1 MRIEAALQRLFHV
14 LASHAREL
22 DKRGMTMRHLAIVW
36 SFAICF
42 IAPSN
47 ISAQTLID
55 AGGRQLS
62 FANPNGSGNIV
73 GSERR
78 YSNVLTVGDVVV
90 DAIVTLQGLSSA
102 TVSSFDSTSN
112 PYGVSAFFQPN
123 LSISGSGGYADFSF
137 RFVTA
142 VGSVDVPVALQ
153 NVFVNTYDLDGTGAN
168 DDGRQFTDFPSI
180 SSYALSAPTT
190 YIDVLD
196 RSGGNTRFV
205 TTVGG
210 NLNYTVGSDN
220 FNTIRA
226 RVFYTT
232 LSDVVVRV
240 GDTSVSGTAYFA
252 LDFSEGYTFG
262 NAAPP
267 TSSNEV
273 APAFAEHA
281 DHAGSF
287 TGGAYAFSYAEGQAA
302 DAVLGTVAATD
313 ADGDDV
319 TFAITAGND
328 DGWFQIDE
336 ASGAITLTTA
346 GLAAAANDFEGTP
359 NVWTL
364 TVTASD
370 GVNDTPVTVVLT
382 ETDVALPGQAAPNL
396 GDADGDGVADDVE
409 SNTAD
414 RDGDGIPDRQDY
426 DPQGYF
432 YCRADGRILT
442 GGQVSVSG
450 PGNVKM
456 VRDGTATGEYQ
467 WFVDAPGTY
476 VMAIDTSAMEF
487 PTIARDSAGSVT
499 LASLSGNP
507 IVIGATEAGNSGVLG
522 LFNGTAIDPEAP
534 TAYYTTFVIA
544 EGDANVFGNNIPMD
558 GCAAGNVTITAV
570 SNGRE
575 PNGDV
580 ATAGQFRVA
589 LSRPAAVD
597 TVVTYTVAG
606 SATAGADYR
615 PLSGSVVIPAGQT
628 SALIDVIIREDDVAD
643 GGETVAL
650 TLTSVTGDS
659 AIVLAGTPTASIT
672 IGEDLVD
679 QIRDQLA
686 DILQADL
693 EQTVRE
699 QSRQFAQLAQDAG
712 DRLRDRTGED
722 CSADISE
729 ALAANPIMFETAS
742 AAMRAESEAVL
753 TRIGALLRQCPDTRF
768 EIGGHTD
775 ADGSDAGNLAL
786 SEQRVQAVRAW
797 LEGRGIPA
805 GQLTAR
811 GYGEARPIAD
821 NATEEGRAANRRVA
835 FTMVGTVDDALPA
848 EPGFCG
854 TQTPF
859 DVDGSF
865 AVDNGVLRTTGDF
878 GEVAWDC
885 VTGERRL
892 TWGRFAMT
900 SDAARGAQGMLTFGH
915 AREKDSGERIVGRFF
930 GGYMSR
936 NGIDAVGAT
945 GDIVGLGL
953 NTGIYG
959 AREIGDSIILDY
971 YGAGA
976 AGQHR
981 FDLSFAPDIRAE
993 GDYSYV
999 GLFAGASVSGEH
1011 KFEKFVLRPRAG
1023 IDLAY
1028 AVASDARVDASD
1040 LAVTDSGI
1048 ITLDPATGLR
1058 AYVEGAFVFGD
1069 DPENSDTRTT
1079 QGYKITPSLFC
1090 DAGWLASAKI
1100 CGYGLAISVARH
1112 NPISGAGWSIA
1123 LDHEAHGD
1131 TERTSIRIE
1140 GERQIFNR
1148 MGVVSSG
1155 LQADAE
1161 GKPAANIGLSVN
1173 W

>member
-1 MRIEAALQRLFHV
+1 M
-14 LASHAREL
+14 
-22 DKRGMTMRHLAIVW
+22 
-36 SFAICF
+36 
-42 IAPSN
+42 
-47 ISAQTLID
+47 
-55 AGGRQLS
+55 
-62 FANPNGSGNIV
+62 
-73 GSERR
+73 
-78 YSNVLTVGDVVV
+78 
-90 DAIVTLQGLSSA
+90 
-102 TVSSFDSTSN
+102 
-112 PYGVSAFFQPN
+112 
-123 LSISGSGGYADFSF
+123 
-137 RFVTA
+137 
-142 VGSVDVPVALQ
+142 
-153 NVFVNTYDLDGTGAN
+153 
-168 DDGRQFTDFPSI
+168 
-180 SSYALSAPTT
+180 
-190 YIDVLD
+190 
-196 RSGGNTRFV
+196 
-205 TTVGG
+205 
-210 NLNYTVGSDN
+210 
-220 FNTIRA
+220 
-226 RVFYTT
+226 
-232 LSDVVVRV
+232 
-240 GDTSVSGTAYFA
+240 
-252 LDFSEGYTFG
+252 
-262 NAAPP
+262 
-267 TSSNEV
+267 
-273 APAFAEHA
+273 
-281 DHAGSF
+281 
-287 TGGAYAFSYAEGQAA
+287 
-302 DAVLGTVAATD
+302 
-313 ADGDDV
+313 
-319 TFAITAGND
+319 
-328 DGWFQIDE
+328 
-336 ASGAITLTTA
+336 
-346 GLAAAANDFEGTP
+346 
-359 NVWTL
+359 
-364 TVTASD
+364 
-370 GVNDTPVTVVLT
+370 NDTPVTVVLT